1 MFNTNSFF
9 LNRFQSYF
17 QAPRRRRFQTNRFN
31 KAERLDNT
39 RGEQYGQ
46 ESIEFES
53 RTMGSLPG
61 VALVVDLDELAAR

>member
-17 QAPRRRRFQTNRFN
+17 QAPKRRRFQTNRFN

-39 RGEQYGQ
+39 NGEQYGQ
-46 ESIEFES
+46 KANEFES
-53 RTMGSLPG
+53 RAQTKFDDHSDG
-61 VALVVDLDELAAR
+61 DARFKSES